1 MSLHIPAFIAV
12 LLAVVTAFLP
22 RGEAWAAAPTSFIRD
37 TEVENTIRGYAA
49 PIFAAAGLDASLV
62 RIYLVNDKQINAFV
76 AGGQNLFIN
85 TGLLMQ
91 SEDAGQVIGI
101 IGHET
106 GHIAGGHLVRVHD
119 ALRRGTAESILAM
132 VLGAAAM
139 AAGAP
144 QVGTAVMSGGQN
156 VALRNFLQ
164 YTRTQEGS
172 ADAAAMRFLD
182 ATHQSARGLLDF
194 FHMLSGQELLV
205 TARQDPYLRTHPLT
219 QDRIEALEAFVA
231 QSPYSDVPVR
241 PEFQEQHRRMLAKLH
256 AFLDDPSITRRRYPE
271 SDRSLY
277 ARYANAIVEH
287 RLAHLDRALALVDGL
302 IAEHPDDP
310 YFQELK
316 GQILFESGRPAEA
329 LAPYRKAVDL
339 LPDGPLLHVDLA
351 RVQMATDDPKLLEP
365 AIANLRSSLR
375 QEPNRP
381 FVWRQLAI
389 ALGRN
394 GQMGES
400 SLALAEE
407 AMLLDKK
414 AEAKFHAGKAVRELP
429 TGTPGWL
436 QAQDILQA
444 AENDKDRE
452 GPRPDRTDMTGG
464 E

>member
-1 MSLHIPAFIAV
+1 LHIPALIAV

-22 RGEAWAAAPTSFIRD
+22 RGEARAAVPTSFVRD

-49 PIFAAAGLDASLV
+49 PIFAAAGLDASVV

-101 IGHET
+101 IAHET

-144 QVGTAVMSGGQN
+144 QVGTAIMSGGQN

-194 FHMLSGQELLV
+194 FHILSGQELLV

-231 QSPYSDVPVR
+231 RSPYSDVPVR

-271 SDRSLY
+271 TDHSLY

-287 RLAHLDRALALVDGL
+287 RLAHLDKALALVDGL
-302 IAEHPDDP
+302 IAEHPQDP

-316 GQILFESGRPAEA
+316 GQILFESGRPTEA
-329 LAPYRKAVDL
+329 LAPYQKAVDL
-339 LPDGPLLHVDLA
+339 LPDAPLLHVDLA
-351 RVQMATDDPKLLEP
+351 RVQMATNDPKLLDP
-365 AIANLRSSLR
+365 AIANLRASLR

-394 GQMGES
+394 GQLGES

-429 TGTPGWL
+429 AGTPGWL

-444 AENDKDRE
+444 AENGKDDG